1 MFLHGR
7 TPKCP
12 NGGYVPVRHWANR
25 YEVCASNIISSC
37 QLDSSFLLHYLL
49 SDTFNHQIALAMSSR
64 VKMPKINQ
72 DELGKVLLPLPPL
85 AEQKRIA
92 ARLEELLPLCEK
104 LK

>member
-1 MFLHGR
+1 
-7 TPKCP
+7 
-12 NGGYVPVRHWANR
+12 
-25 YEVCASNIISSC
+25 
-37 QLDSSFLLHYLL
+37 
-49 SDTFNHQIALAMSSR
+49 
-64 VKMPKINQ
+64 MPKINQ